1 VPQQEEITI
10 QEPRKPLMD
19 PIELRGRKADTEP
32 VLDIDM
38 AEQLRQKLPRR
49 VRLSPS
55 WNLLYSLDQD
65 GTSMTT
71 MYYKVKDKGPLIVAV
86 KDMNGQVFGAFVSE
100 SLKQRPSYYGTGECF
115 LWKYVH
121 PKESET
127 FLPKIKFYLW
137 TGRNEYMI
145 LSEHN
150 YLAIGGGDGRVGLWM
165 DSDLERGSSAR
176 CDTFE
181 NEVLSSTPEFDCMGF
196 EVWGFN

>member
-1 VPQQEEITI
+1 
-10 QEPRKPLMD
+10 
-19 PIELRGRKADTEP
+19 
-32 VLDIDM
+32 
-38 AEQLRQKLPRR
+38 
-49 VRLSPS
+49 
-55 WNLLYSLDQD
+55 
-65 GTSMTT
+65 MTT
-71 MYYKVKDKGPLIVAV
+71 MYYKVKDKGPLIIAV